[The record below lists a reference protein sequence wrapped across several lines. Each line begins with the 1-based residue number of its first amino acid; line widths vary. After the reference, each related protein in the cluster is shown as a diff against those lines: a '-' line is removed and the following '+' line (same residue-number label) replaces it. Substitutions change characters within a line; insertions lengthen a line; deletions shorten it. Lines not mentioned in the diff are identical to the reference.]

1 MKNIAFDSIWRCLQ
15 VATVKM
21 SFLAFSVSCCIFWLF
36 ITCELKNLTS
46 PTSEASSLSFVT
58 MSACIYLLQS
68 WAQPE
73 GWNPPESSEQRKNG
87 VQKVTTLGCYWG
99 VLNYPGVNRGLL
111 CHPIIGSSRMCPN
124 GCIKC
129 LVTVDWLDLWNV
141 SDCAG
146 MNRC

>member
-1 MKNIAFDSIWRCLQ
+1 MIAFGGVYKLLLSKCRFGLF
-15 VATVKM
+15 
-21 SFLAFSVSCCIFWLF
+21 SFLLYFLLF

-73 GWNPPESSEQRKNG
+73 GWNPPESSEQRRKG
-87 VQKVTTLGCYWG
+87 AQKVTTLGCYRG

-111 CHPIIGSSRMCPN
+111 CHPIIGSSRMCPS

-129 LVTVDWLDLWNV
+129 LVTVDWLDLWGICRI
-141 SDCAG
+141 CAG